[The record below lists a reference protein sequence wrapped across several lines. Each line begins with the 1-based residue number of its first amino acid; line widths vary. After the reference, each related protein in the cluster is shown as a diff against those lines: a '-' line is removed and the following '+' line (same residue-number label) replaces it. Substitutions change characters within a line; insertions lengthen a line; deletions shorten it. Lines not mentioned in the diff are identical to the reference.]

1 MKLALELHGTDKQA
15 AIGAWVLLQ
24 ANIVPLQDA
33 RVADPTP
40 LAMSRSGRLLSP
52 SVRHT
57 DIVPVVFF
65 CTAVDMIHYMPY
77 LYITVVYM
85 YGSAIL
91 YCTSL
96 LVSYVYLLIVPVAHY
111 GEQALIEFSGNAE
124 EHGTVRIG
132 LMACMNEVRTVSRL
146 TTLCFVSKLLIPG
159 INSLLLVAADCSL
172 RVPLPALT
180 AIENSR
186 QGSPF
191 PNIRDE

>member
-65 CTAVDMIHYMPY
+65 CTAVDMIHYM
-77 LYITVVYM
+77 L
-85 YGSAIL
+85 
-91 YCTSL
+91 SL
-96 LVSYVYLLIVPVAHY
+96 IH
-111 GEQALIEFSGNAE
+111 I
-124 EHGTVRIG
+124 
-132 LMACMNEVRTVSRL
+132 
-146 TTLCFVSKLLIPG
+146 
-159 INSLLLVAADCSL
+159 
-172 RVPLPALT
+172 
-180 AIENSR
+180 
-186 QGSPF
+186 
-191 PNIRDE
+191 